1 MKENERHPELT
12 PNEIRG
18 LDLIIKSLKKKYN
31 FITGW
36 SPVEDYTKYDNTL
49 FLTLDIDMDKVSD
62 YYGFRIRP
70 LIKQFMIDKDEYWFG
85 RDISNPTVF
94 LDLPDD
100 NDEGY
105 QSKVR
110 MNTLSN
116 TLYNQLPEKLQR
128 TYMFVGTYDQRK
140 FPVVINI
147 HSFRAYI

>member
-1 MKENERHPELT
+1 MEQKELT

-36 SPVEDYTKYDNTL
+36 SPVDDYLKYDNTL
-49 FLTLDIDMDKVSD
+49 FLSLDIDMEKVSD
-62 YYGFRIRP
+62 YYGFIIRP
-70 LIKQFMIDKDEYWFG
+70 IIKKLMGDKESEWFG

-94 LDLPDD
+94 LDLPDN
-100 NDEGY
+100 NDDGY

-110 MNTLSN
+110 MNELSN
-116 TLYNQLPEKLQR
+116 TLYKQLPEKLQR
-128 TYMFVGTYDQRK
+128 TYIYKSIMGEQTY
-140 FPVVINI
+140 PVVINI